1 MNREKLYNV
10 LDGDT
15 EDNKLS
21 IIYNYFMM
29 ATIVISLIPLGFK
42 SNNLAFT
49 IIDKVTVTIF
59 IVDYIIRFITAD
71 EKLNK
76 GALSFILY
84 PITPMAIIDLLSILP
99 SLTILSSGF
108 RLLKMFRL
116 LRTFRVFKAFKMFR
130 YSKSISIIVE
140 VIKKQKTALISV
152 GTFAVGY
159 VLIAALVVFNV
170 EPYTFNSFFDA
181 IYWAS
186 VSLTTVGYGDIYPI
200 STAGRLVTMISSFI
214 GIAIVALP
222 SRIITA
228 GYLQEV
234 KNSEEENNNET
245 D

>member
-49 IIDKVTVTIF
+49 ILDKVTVTIF

-76 GALSFILY
+76 GTLSFILY

-140 VIKKQKTALISV
+140 VIKKTKDSANIRRHLCRR
-152 GTFAVGY
+152 
-159 VLIAALVVFNV
+159 LCFNCRACC
-170 EPYTFNSFFDA
+170 F
-181 IYWAS
+181 
-186 VSLTTVGYGDIYPI
+186 
-200 STAGRLVTMISSFI
+200 
-214 GIAIVALP
+214 
-222 SRIITA
+222 
-228 GYLQEV
+228 QC
-234 KNSEEENNNET
+234 
-245 D
+245 